1 MSFYSVALFLHIV
14 GAITLFMAFAIEWTG
29 LLHLQR
35 ASKLE
40 QARLWVNASSVVRP
54 LSIAGM
60 IVLILAGGYLTHRME
75 AWRYA
80 WLWVALAATFSLAG
94 IAATLTQRR
103 MKEIRRACHERRELT
118 EGLTTRFRDP
128 VLQVSI
134 RLRTAFALGIVF
146 VMTTKPN
153 LIGSLLALAVATFVA
168 VLPNLLART
177 RHRRV
182 DVSIGESY

>member
-1 MSFYSVALFLHIV
+1 MSLYSVALFLHIA
-14 GAITLFMAFAIEWTG
+14 GAITLFMAFAIEWTS

-40 QARLWVNASSVVRP
+40 QARLWINASSVARP
-54 LSIAGM
+54 LSMAGM
-60 IVLILAGGYLTHRME
+60 IVLILTGGYLTHRME

-94 IAATLTQRR
+94 IAAAFTQRR
-103 MKEIRRACHERRELT
+103 MNEIRRACQEWCELT

-128 VLQVSI
+128 ILQVSI
-134 RLRTAFALGIVF
+134 RLRTAFALSIVF
-146 VMTTKPN
+146 MMTRKPN
-153 LIGSLLALAVATFVA
+153 LTGSLLALAVAALAAT
-168 VLPNLLART
+168 LPNLLTGT

-182 DVSIGESY
+182 DVSIGES